1 MCGIVNPFLHFGIL
15 VFDDNVHIMKEVL
28 LKAEFSHMLFVVLLS
43 FSCFVAFSRS
53 AFLTKKSVTMKKC
66 TLTSSSGVPVLN
78 VCRIWF
84 WGIITVWIPR
94 LIFTVLRLVCNNQ
107 DLSRSTVIGLQ
118 NSYLNN
124 IHFQL
129 DPISVEDILVL
140 SSHFLYGY
148 YVS

>member
-43 FSCFVAFSRS
+43 FSCFVAFSGS

-78 VCRIWF
+78 VCRIWW

-94 LIFTVLRLVCNNQ
+94 LLFTVLRLACNNQ